1 MKKEILEEINRMEVL
16 SGILKESTMKVYTF
30 ETEKGSFEYYDLR
43 RAKKKALEIA
53 KEINDEVLVTC
64 MHKPSYK
71 QDWFTAMPDGRFLT
85 DLKGYRADN

>member
-1 MKKEILEEINRMEVL
+1 M
-16 SGILKESTMKVYTF
+16 
-30 ETEKGSFEYYDLR
+30 ETEKGFFECYDIR
-43 RAKKKALEIA
+43 RAKNKALEIA

-71 QDWFTAMPDGRFLT
+71 QDWYTAFPDGRFLT

>member
-1 MKKEILEEINRMEVL
+1 MKE
-16 SGILKESTMKVYTF
+16 YTF
-30 ETEKGSFEYYDLR
+30 ETEKGFFTYYDIR

-71 QDWFTAMPDGRFLT
+71 QDWFTALPD
-85 DLKGYRADN
+85 

>member
-1 MKKEILEEINRMEVL
+1 MKE
-16 SGILKESTMKVYTF
+16 YTF
-30 ETEKGSFEYYDLR
+30 ETEKGFFTYYDIR

-71 QDWFTAMPDGRFLT
+71 QDWFTALPDGRFLKQIINMRVEINLT
-85 DLKGYRADN
+85 EESCPF